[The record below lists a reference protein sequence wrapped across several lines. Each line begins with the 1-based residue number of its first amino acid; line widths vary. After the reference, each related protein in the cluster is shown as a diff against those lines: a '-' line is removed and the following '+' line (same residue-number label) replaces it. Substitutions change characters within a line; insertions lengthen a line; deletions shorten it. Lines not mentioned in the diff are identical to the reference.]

1 MAGVEKQRVPIDEL
15 LQSMIE
21 IDALSHR
28 DWVLDDLAHWTAS
41 MMPWSSVTT
50 HDIEDRLMLRAFDR
64 HSDIAEVEMVLRR
77 QFDGRSRQ
85 LSASEAAAF
94 AERLWPM
101 HPLAKRVAL
110 SVVIAN
116 IGRLLRQGV
125 RGSERVGRRHDLPRP
140 RPIARGQIGPLGG
153 RPTVLIHGF
162 TTDGYMLESV
172 APNRQGRYAPHVRP
186 RCPVEYDY
194 GQVER
199 HIRADV
205 HRLIWHQEL
214 RRLAY
219 ECNMLPL
226 KAHVAMPPAAP
237 PMLPRRNAP
246 KLVRALAP
254 FRPGERPSPP
264 TSLQQLQRL
273 MGRPADLWRDES
285 WTFRACAFYDSLIR
299 AEMDNNENRA
309 TLRCGN
315 VRPKRAWLN
324 AVKAAAQ
331 DSLVKRTTTQRF
343 EKDVILE
350 SDHQPVLVE
359 FFADWCGPCKLLAPM
374 LEKLVIHVGAGKVR
388 LVGMDIDE
396 YPAVAAQ
403 LGIKSIPTVFAF
415 IAGRPVD
422 GFIGAQPE
430 SRVLALIERLVNAE
444 AAAYMSVAN
453 A

>member
-1 MAGVEKQRVPIDEL
+1 MAGVKKQRVPIDEL
-15 LQSMIE
+15 LQSVNE
-21 IDALSHR
+21 IDACSRH
-28 DWVLDDLAHWTAS
+28 DGVLDELTHWTAS
-41 MMPWSSVTT
+41 MMPWSNMTA
-50 HDIEDRLMLRAFDR
+50 HDIEDRLLLRAFDR
-64 HSDIAEVEMVLRR
+64 HSDLGEVEMVLRR
-77 QFDGRSRQ
+77 KFDGRFRQ

-94 AERLWPM
+94 AEQLWPM
-101 HPLAKRVAL
+101 YPLARRVAL
-110 SVVIAN
+110 SVVIADV
-116 IGRLLRQGV
+116 GKFLRQGV

-140 RPIARGQIGPLGG
+140 APIARGQIGPLGG

-162 TTDGYMLESV
+162 TTDGHMLESV

-205 HRLIWHQEL
+205 RRLIWHQEL

-219 ECNMLPL
+219 ECNVLPL

-237 PMLPRRNAP
+237 PVRPRRNAP
-246 KLVRALAP
+246 QLVRALAP
-254 FRPGERPSPP
+254 LRRGKRPSPP
-264 TSLQQLQRL
+264 IGLSQLRRL
-273 MGRPADLWRDES
+273 MGRPADVWRDDS
-285 WTFRACAFYDSLIR
+285 WIFRARSFYDSLVR
-299 AEMDNNENRA
+299 AEMATDEPRA
-309 TLRCGN
+309 TLGCGN
-315 VRPKRAWLN
+315 VRPKRARLS
-324 AVKAAAQ
+324 AVKTAEQ
-331 DSLVKRTTTQRF
+331 ESLVRKTTTQRF

-350 SDHQPVLVE
+350 SEHQPVLVE

-374 LEKLVIHVGAGKVR
+374 LEKLVVHVGAGKVR

-415 IAGRPVD
+415 IAGRLVD

-430 SRVLALIERLVNAE
+430 GRVLALIERLVNAE